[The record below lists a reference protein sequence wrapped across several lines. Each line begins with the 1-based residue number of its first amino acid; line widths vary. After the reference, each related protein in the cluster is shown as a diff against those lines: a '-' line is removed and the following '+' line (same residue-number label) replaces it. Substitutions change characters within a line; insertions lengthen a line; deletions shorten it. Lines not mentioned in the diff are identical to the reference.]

1 MNFARQPKTDFKN
14 NGLEEAQTGF
24 ADAVDDTGAPDSAK
38 ARQILDGAR
47 KVFLTQGFDAASMNE
62 VAREAGVSKGT
73 IYSYFPSK
81 DALFAA
87 LVREDKRQQAEQL
100 SMYDDL
106 EGPIAEVL
114 PRIGFAIMDVILEPA
129 HVAQTRT
136 VAAVA
141 PKFPAIGRAFYEAGP
156 EYGHRRFAAWLQRRA
171 ATGELAIE
179 DFEVA
184 AEQFFN
190 LAQGVLFKKM
200 LFAAQP
206 KPARAEIQAT
216 VDAAARVFLRTY
228 AAR

>member
-1 MNFARQPKTDFKN
+1 MNYVREHSPGFR
-14 NGLEEAQTGF
+14 EAQVDLAEAPDAGTSS
-24 ADAVDDTGAPDSAK
+24 AVDNAK

-47 KVFLTQGFDAASMNE
+47 TVFLAHGFDAASMNDI
-62 VAREAGVSKGT
+62 AREAGVSKGT

-81 DALFAA
+81 GALFAA

-100 SMYDDL
+100 SIYEDL
-106 EGPIAEVL
+106 DGPIEEALRRV
-114 PRIGFAIMDVILEPA
+114 GFALMDVILEPA

-141 PKFPAIGRAFYEAGP
+141 PKFPEIGRAFYEAGP
-156 EYGHRRFAAWLQRRA
+156 EHGHQRLAAWLARRSA
-171 ATGELAIE
+171 AGELAIE
-179 DFEVA
+179 NFEVA

-206 KPARAEIQAT
+206 KPSREEIQAT
-216 VDAAARVFLRTY
+216 VDAAVRVFLRAY
-228 AAR
+228 GVR

>member
-14 NGLEEAQTGF
+14 NGLEEAQAGF

-171 ATGELAIE
+171 ATGELVID
-179 DFEVA
+179 DFELA